1 MSIQA
6 NVQEL
11 KEINKEIKRLRGVTS
26 ELRKRGEIL
35 KKSIIEYLNEKEQP
49 GLRDNNTALII
60 ENKPKK
66 LGKSKKDIEKDS
78 LKVLQEHGISN
89 PADVLKEILKARQG
103 DQVQIQ
109 QIKIQPITKK
119 KN

>member
-11 KEINKEIKRLRGVTS
+11 KEINTEIKRLRGVAS
-26 ELRKRGEIL
+26 ELKKRAEII

-60 ENKPKK
+60 ENKPKR

-78 LKVLQEHGISN
+78 LKILQENGISN
-89 PADVLKEILKARQG
+89 AADVLKEILKARSG
-103 DQVQIQ
+103 GEVQIQ
-109 QIKIQPITKK
+109 QIKIQPIKK
-119 KN
+119 K

>member
-6 NVQEL
+6 NVREL
-11 KEINKEIKRLRGVTS
+11 KEINTEIKRLRGTMS
-26 ELRKRGEIL
+26 ELKKRGDAV

-49 GLRDNNTALII
+49 GLKDDNTALII

-89 PADVLKEILKARQG
+89 AADVLKEILKARRG
-103 DQVQIQ
+103 DEVQIQ
-109 QIKIQPITKK
+109 QIKIQPLKK
-119 KN
+119 K